1 MRLFGLDGAA
11 DEDPSS
17 PTGLV
22 SPGLIGLPSATAA
35 DILLGPA
42 SANLQGVGG
51 EGESLTYRH
60 CAGMMRSVAGIAAA
74 VERTRPGVEIPAA
87 AR

>member
-42 SANLQGVGG
+42 SANLQGGWGV
-51 EGESLTYRH
+51 R
-60 CAGMMRSVAGIAAA
+60 AASA
-74 VERTRPGVEIPAA
+74 LDWADEVVNLAQ
-87 AR
+87 